1 MISRTFFIG
10 SASALALLAATAT
23 AAAADPASGQPASTA
38 QSSTVSEIIVTGR
51 MRSEVLQ
58 KAPIAVTAFTAKAL
72 TDANVRDV
80 SDYIALTPNVSIV
93 ESQSAGNS
101 FITIRGITQVRNG
114 ESPVAVVTDGVQ
126 QVSSR
131 QFTIDPFDVQQ
142 IEVLRGP
149 QGALYGRDAI
159 GGAII
164 VTTKQPTDTFH
175 ESIAATVGNGD
186 DYRVQA
192 AVSGPILADKLLFRL
207 SGDVRDF
214 GGLLQDAYLHK
225 TVDAERDRNI
235 RGQLKAFLTDSLT
248 ADLHLEHLHTD
259 AVGDEFQYQPAKFDP
274 NHPCFLDP
282 TDPFGGPTPSA
293 DRVSRTFCANNR
305 GNNWR
310 TIDDGSLK
318 LEQKTGWATITN
330 TFAVVQVSEYLGG
343 DQFPYTASRNVY
355 GTDGTQT
362 QFETDRSIQDEFRI
376 ASPDSGRFKWMI
388 GAYYLGAKRFIST
401 TTGQDNGLGVV
412 EVLTQ
417 PKFNSPVNPTLS
429 YLADHDENNAEAIF
443 GNLSYDITD
452 QLNASVAYRY
462 DWDHRDQIIDPL
474 STAGVPDGCVV
485 AGPKGPCSR
494 STTFQRGQPKV
505 TLDYTPSRDLTFF
518 ADYGVGFRS
527 GEYNQ
532 SGAAE
537 AANLPGV
544 YDLVRPEVA
553 NTAEA
558 GFKAKLLDGKLR
570 INGTGYYT
578 QDKDPFY
585 FVFVGAVGA
594 QILVNID
601 KVDLYGGE
609 IEAVY
614 SPIKDLNLFA
624 NYGYTHSRIGKYA
637 FDPADVGNWAPY
649 IPQETGSIGAQ
660 YRYRIDDSLNL
671 FSRGEVELHGKQY
684 WDPENSTARSAF
696 ALVNLQLGVESPD
709 GKWSLTAFVNNLTD
723 KAYNAEFVSG
733 GFVQPAE
740 PRTFGATLRV
750 NL

>member
-1 MISRTFFIG
+1 MM
-10 SASALALLAATAT
+10 TAT
-23 AAAADPASGQPASTA
+23 AAAAADASASAPAAAAAPAP
-38 QSSTVSEIIVTGR
+38 TVAEIIVTGR
-51 MRSEVLQ
+51 MRSEALQ
-58 KAPIAVTAFTAKAL
+58 KAPVAVTAFTAKAL

-101 FITIRGITQVRNG
+101 FITIRGISQVRNG

-131 QFTIDPFDVQQ
+131 QFTMDPFDIQQ

-164 VTTKQPTDTFH
+164 VTTKQPTDSFH
-175 ESIAATVGNGD
+175 ESAAVTAGNGD

-192 AVSGPILADKLLFRL
+192 DVSGPIIADRLLFRV
-207 SGDVRDF
+207 SGDLRDF
-214 GGLLQDAYLHK
+214 GGLLENTYLHK
-225 TVDAERDRNI
+225 TMDAERDRNI
-235 RGQLKAFLTDSLT
+235 RAQLKAFLTSNLT
-248 ADLHLEHLHTD
+248 ADLHVEHLHTD
-259 AVGDEFQYQPAKFDP
+259 AIGDEFQYQPAKFDP

-282 TDPFGGPTPSA
+282 SNPFGGPAPDA

-318 LEQKTGWATITN
+318 LEDKTDWATFTN
-330 TFAVVQVSEYLGG
+330 TFAVVQVQEYLGG

-362 QFETDRSIQDEFRI
+362 QFETDRTIQDEFRI
-376 ASPDSGRFKWMI
+376 ASPNSGRFKWMI
-388 GAYYLGAKRFIST
+388 GAYYLGTKRFIST
-401 TTGQDNGLGVV
+401 TTGQDNGEGVV

-417 PKFNSPVNPTLS
+417 PQFDNPANPTLS
-429 YLADHDENNAEAIF
+429 FLADHDQNNAEAIF
-443 GNLSYDITD
+443 GNVSYDITD
-452 QLNASVAYRY
+452 QLNASFAYRY

-474 STAGVPDGCVV
+474 STAGVPTGCTTT
-485 AGPKGPCSR
+485 GPLGLCSR
-494 STTFQRGQPKV
+494 STTFQKGQPKF
-505 TLDYTPSRDLTFF
+505 TLDYTPSSDLTFY

-537 AANLPGV
+537 AADLPGV
-544 YDLVRPEVA
+544 FDVVKPEVA
-553 NTAEA
+553 DTAEA
-558 GFKAKLLDGKLR
+558 GFKARFLDGKLR
-570 INGTGYYT
+570 INGAGYYT
-578 QDKDPFY
+578 TDKNPFY

-601 KVDLYGGE
+601 RVDLYGGE
-609 IEAVY
+609 LEALYTPV
-614 SPIKDLNLFA
+614 KGLDLFA
-624 NYGYTHSRIGKYA
+624 NYGYTHSRIDKYA
-637 FDPADVGNWAPY
+637 FDTADVGHWAPY
-649 IPQETGSIGAQ
+649 IPQETGALGAQ
-660 YRYRIDDSLNL
+660 YRFRVADNLNL
-671 FSRGEVELHGKQY
+671 FSRADVELHGKQF
-684 WDPENSTARSAF
+684 WDPENDTARSAF
-696 ALVNLQLGVESPD
+696 ALVNMQFGVEQPD
-709 GKWSLTAFVNNLTD
+709 GKWSLTAFVNNLAD

-740 PRTFGATLRV
+740 PRTYGVTLRV